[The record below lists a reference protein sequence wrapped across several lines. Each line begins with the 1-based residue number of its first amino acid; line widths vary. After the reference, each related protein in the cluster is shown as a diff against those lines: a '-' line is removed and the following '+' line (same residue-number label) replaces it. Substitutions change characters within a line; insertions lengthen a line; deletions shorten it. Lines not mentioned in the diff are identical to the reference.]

1 MKRISILFLTVLLS
15 VGAVSA
21 QAPVSKTKAQVDKI
35 YRTYDTGAAFVNK
48 KLPNGLEVIVLPDKS
63 VPLVTVELA
72 VRNGSFTEP
81 LEFNGLSHLYEHMF
95 FKPNKAV
102 GLFRCEIAL
111 RRGAVDYYR
120 RENCSEKIKLKSSI
134 GNVSYLGEIGKMGIT
149 YNGTTRE
156 EIVNFYYTT
165 TSPYLS
171 TAVKFIS
178 DAARFPEFD
187 AEELEAEK
195 KVVIG
200 EIDRNESNPYYYLNN
215 ALQEKMF
222 YKYPTRKKPLGTRET
237 VSSATVEKMKTI
249 QSRYYV
255 PNNSALIV
263 TGDVDPERVFKLVET
278 TLGGWE
284 RREKDPFEEFP
295 IVEHPPIKKSEGV
308 IVQQPINAVLIQ
320 IGWHGPSIGK
330 DNDATYAADVFSY
343 ILSQPDSKFQK
354 AMIDS
359 KLAVDAQIGYYTQRN
374 TGPIV
379 VTLVTSAEK
388 AKAALKEVYR
398 QLDQFDQPDYFTDQE
413 LENSKTILESRDLF
427 EREKLSEYAHTLGF
441 WWSSTGIDYFRG
453 YHQSL
458 RAVSRDGINR
468 YVRTYIKGKPRI
480 GAALISTQ
488 ALAASNLT
496 EADLIGESK

>member
-1 MKRISILFLTVLLS
+1 MPLALGQTSGR
-15 VGAVSA
+15 
-21 QAPVSKTKAQVDKI
+21 SKTSATKGATKKVKPG
-35 YRTYDTGAAFVNK
+35 TYDTGSGFVNK
-48 KLPNGLEVIVLPDKS
+48 KLKNGLEVIVLPDNS

-102 GLFRCEIAL
+102 GVFWCEMFQARRDIAS
-111 RRGAVDYYR
+111 YR
-120 RENCSEKIKLKSSI
+120 AANCSEKLKIKSAI
-134 GNVSYLGEIGKMGIT
+134 GNVAYLGDIGKMGIT

-165 TSPYLS
+165 TSPYLE
-171 TAVKFIS
+171 TAVKFIN
-178 DAARFPEFD
+178 DAVRFPEFT
-187 AEELEAEK
+187 AEDLENEK
-195 KVVIG
+195 RVVIG
-200 EIDRNESNPYYYLNN
+200 EIDRSESNPYSFLNN
-215 ALQEKMF
+215 AIQDKMF
-222 YKYPTRKKPLGTRET
+222 YKYPTRKKPLGTRQT
-237 VSSATVEKMKTI
+237 VNSATVEKMLTI
-249 QSRYYV
+249 KSRYYV

-263 TGDVDPERVFKLVET
+263 TGDVDPESVFRLAEK

-284 RREKDPFEEFP
+284 KRAKDPFEEFP
-295 IVEHPPIKKSEGV
+295 MVEHPPLEKSEGV
-308 IVQQPINAVLIQ
+308 VVQKPVNVVLMQ

-354 AMIDS
+354 AMVDS
-359 KLAVDAQIGYYTQRN
+359 GLTVDSQLGYYTQRN
-374 TGPIV
+374 TGPIFM
-379 VTLVTSAEK
+379 TLVTSPDK
-388 AKAALKEVYR
+388 AKSALKAVYAEI
-398 QLDQFDQPDYFTDQE
+398 DKFDQPGYYSDQE

-427 EREKLSEYAHTLGF
+427 EREKLSDYAHTLGF

-458 RAVSRDGINR
+458 RDVSRDGINK

-480 GAALISTQ
+480 GAALISPG
-488 ALAASNLT
+488 ALRASGLT
-496 EADLIGESK
+496 ENDLIGE